1 MGAVVTATELAR
13 VALRALRWA
22 EENVIETEGWEV
34 DDEEQ
39 KEAA

>member
-1 MGAVVTATELAR
+1 MTAAELAR

-34 DDEEQ
+34 DDEQ

>member
-1 MGAVVTATELAR
+1 VTATELAR
-13 VALRALRWA
+13 VALRAPRWA

-34 DDEEQ
+34 DDEQ